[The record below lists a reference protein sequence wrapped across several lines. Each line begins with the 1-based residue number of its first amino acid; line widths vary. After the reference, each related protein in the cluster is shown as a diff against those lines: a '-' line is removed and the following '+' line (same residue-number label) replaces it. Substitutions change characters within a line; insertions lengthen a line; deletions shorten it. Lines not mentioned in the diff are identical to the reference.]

1 MRLFHDDSQISLGIG
16 QGTEGRWHM
25 LDYISSFI
33 YNGLMELDRSCVVDG
48 GDLEVE
54 VLEGI
59 D

>member
-1 MRLFHDDSQISLGIG
+1 
-16 QGTEGRWHM
+16 M

-33 YNGLMELDRSCVVDG
+33 YNGLMELDRLCVVDG